1 MYTMNNAR
9 MRMSYTVRNSMPKKK
24 GDLGGNPHPVQN
36 QEFKAKRSQRVS
48 RDPFPHEPLAEKPLT
63 LKLYQFVADALKGMP
78 KDEKVADLRELITQ
92 FAIEKL
98 GAKPS
103 TSTTPHHKEQ
113 TA

>member
-92 FAIEKL
+92 FAIKKL